1 MIYRKKFKFLIYLIS
16 FLIGSIMTQA
26 IYHNSQFRV
35 DAVTPVTKTLN
46 TTVLFTSAVFSTNF
60 YASGA
65 ERTASLDGVTY
76 AGKAVT
82 TNPINFPTT
91 GTTASSLIQLQ
102 GTGSNGVIYNTTSM
116 PGRITTIQTVQSG
129 TARSHTLYLG
139 NSRLVSST
147 SADYATSGTSQLA
160 KSTSTSTWTVAS
172 GQDFFYFSIK
182 QSSTNTIY
190 FSSISITYDTDVPPS
205 GEVAVSSVAMEL
217 ASITLNSGQTTQGT
231 ATVSPE
237 NATNKS
243 VSWTSS
249 STSIATVNSSS
260 GVVTANSSGAA
271 GTTTIRATS
280 VADATKFAEVV
291 LTVNPVLVTSISVT
305 FGQNSIGIGSTTTA
319 TGSVLPANATN
330 KTFTW
335 SSSNDAVATVN
346 AGGTVTGI
354 SAGSANIIATASDA
368 SGITGSSAI
377 TVTSPIGIS
386 SLNFTT
392 PEPYE
397 ILVGELSSADQYSA
411 TLEIDPSNASNL
423 EVTFASSNS
432 SIVEV
437 ASSSRANNIWTVKL
451 IGKSMGAA
459 TITATAD
466 SDGTKIDT
474 LEVVVKLHNESSPTL
489 IISEYIES
497 GNQKAIEITNLTSSS
512 INLTSYSLRLY
523 SNGSTSPTTT
533 AALTGSVA
541 ATQSVYFKNSLSTSI
556 SDGTINDAVNFNG
569 NDAIAL
575 FDGTSNIDVFGVIGV
590 NPGSS
595 WIVTFNSGAG
605 TTEDVTLRR
614 KASVYHATSVW
625 NPLEW
630 DVFAVN
636 TFNGLGSHTL
646 SSSGNATL
654 YSSLFMTL
662 TSNMQGNSSGDN
674 VCAWIGSDKWLI
686 LKDQYDFMPNT
697 TKDYFATNPAKIESN
712 DPGDM
717 ILRYSYLRNNANSG
731 LTLTN
736 FLVNSSNTP
745 ILAAS
750 GFINLT
756 IPENTNSIDVLIK
769 VTIAV
774 SLISLAI
781 LYFRKKTL
789 KF

>member
-1 MIYRKKFKFLIYLIS
+1 MVFFNKRMIL
-16 FLIGSIMTQA
+16 
-26 IYHNSQFRV
+26 
-35 DAVTPVTKTLN
+35 
-46 TTVLFTSAVFSTNF
+46 LFTNLF
-60 YASGA
+60 
-65 ERTASLDGVTY
+65 LL
-76 AGKAVT
+76 AG
-82 TNPINFPTT
+82 I
-91 GTTASSLIQLQ
+91 G
-102 GTGSNGVIYNTTSM
+102 
-116 PGRITTIQTVQSG
+116 ITI
-129 TARSHTLYLG
+129 ANY
-139 NSRLVSST
+139 ST
-147 SADYATSGTSQLA
+147 SVIETEA
-160 KSTSTSTWTVAS
+160 STLVDSLSPKGW
-172 GQDFFYFSIK
+172 GGY
-182 QSSTNTIY
+182 
-190 FSSISITYDTDVPPS
+190 
-205 GEVAVSSVAMEL
+205 
-217 ASITLNSGQTTQGT
+217 TTP
-231 ATVSPE
+231 AF
-237 NATNKS
+237 A
-243 VSWTSS
+243 
-249 STSIATVNSSS
+249 
-260 GVVTANSSGAA
+260 AA
-271 GTTTIRATS
+271 GTEYTGTASTSSVTLGLWVFNGSTGALRGNQGAANANFGFRNTTAYPNPIIEVKLIVTGGTIDASDSARNLIQFSSSSSFSVPSSSETGGTRADQTTS
-280 VADATKFAEVV
+280 GVSTVTWTTSAANNYSYFRVYNLKTFGTAFAAASNSIQI
-291 LTVNPVLVTSISVT
+291 TYQTGNTPVSSISVT
-305 FGQNSIGIGSTTTA
+305 FGSNSIGIGSTTTA

-335 SSSNDAVATVN
+335 SSSNEAVATVN

-368 SGITGSSAI
+368 SGTTGFSSI

-392 PEPYE
+392 PGPLE
-397 ILVGELSSADQYSA
+397 ILVGELSSANQYSA

-423 EVTFASSNS
+423 GVTFASSNS

-437 ASSSRANNIWTVKL
+437 ETSSRASNIWTVKL

-466 SDGTKIDT
+466 SDGTKTDT

-512 INLTSYSLRLY
+512 IDLTGYSLRLY
-523 SNGSTSPTTT
+523 SNGSTSPTTNSL
-533 AALTGSVA
+533 AGSVA
-541 ATQSVYFKNSLSTSI
+541 ASQSVYFKGSASSSI
-556 SDGTINDAVNFNG
+556 SGGTANNSINYNG
-569 NDAIAL
+569 DDAIAL

-590 NPGSS
+590 DPGSS
-595 WIVTFNSGAG
+595 WSRTFNSGAG
-605 TTEDVTLRR
+605 TTEDATLRR

-636 TFNGLGSHTL
+636 TFDGLGSHTL

-662 TSNMQGNSSGDN
+662 TSNMQGISSGDN
-674 VCAWIGSDKWLI
+674 VCAWVGSDKWLI
-686 LKDQYDFMPNT
+686 LKDQYDSMPNT

-781 LYFRKKTL
+781 LNFRKKTL